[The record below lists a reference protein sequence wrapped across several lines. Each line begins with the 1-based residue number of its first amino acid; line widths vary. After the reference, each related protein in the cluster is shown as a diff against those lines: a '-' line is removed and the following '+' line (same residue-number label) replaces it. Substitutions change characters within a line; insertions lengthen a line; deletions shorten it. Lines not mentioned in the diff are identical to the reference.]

1 MVLLHTNVYAVFS
14 KVYIALLS
22 EAVFVVVKEVPVAN
36 HLADLRLKFTL
47 N

>member
-22 EAVFVVVKEVPVAN
+22 EAVFVVEEEVPIAN
-36 HLADLRLKFTL
+36 HIADLRLKFTL